1 MSYPDRNGN
10 LFPGIEGLGSLM
22 GCQGFQIIEDPSMV
36 KLKYHLEERKWS
48 HRKRW
53 KPEQRFNRIPF
64 KVPSDQMM
72 MFGQKIVAHPA
83 MVKRLREAIEQ
94 QQHPNSFSMG
104 MKVDASKFEG
114 TFDYDLPSGF
124 TAR

>member
-1 MSYPDRNGN
+1 MSSLDRNGN
-10 LFPGIEGLGSLM
+10 LYPDMQGLGSLM
-22 GCQGFQIIEDPSMV
+22 GCHGYQIIEDPNMV
-36 KLKYHLEERKWS
+36 QIKYRLEERKWS

-53 KPEQRFNRIPF
+53 KPEQRFNHIPY

-72 MFGQKIVAHPA
+72 MFGHKILAHPVV
-83 MVKRLREAIEQ
+83 VKRLREALDQ
-94 QQHPNSFSMG
+94 QQKPNSYSMG

-124 TAR
+124 PAR